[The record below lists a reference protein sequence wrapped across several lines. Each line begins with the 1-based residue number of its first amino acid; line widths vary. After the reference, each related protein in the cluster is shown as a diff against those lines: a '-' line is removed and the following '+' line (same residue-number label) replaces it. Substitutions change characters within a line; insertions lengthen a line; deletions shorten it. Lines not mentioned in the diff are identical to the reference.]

1 MYSGSLERLVYI
13 LQIRLSPGLSCELM
27 LKLAAVVSNLMS
39 DTNMFLFTGKGMRGG
54 VSCIELKYSIKI
66 NIEYKYIHI

>member
-1 MYSGSLERLVYI
+1 
-13 LQIRLSPGLSCELM
+13 M
-27 LKLAAVVSNLMS
+27 LKLAAVVSKLMS

>member
-1 MYSGSLERLVYI
+1 
-13 LQIRLSPGLSCELM
+13 M
-27 LKLAAVVSNLMS
+27 LKLAAVVSNLIS
-39 DTNMFLFTGKGMRGG
+39 DTNMFLFTEKGMRGG

>member
-1 MYSGSLERLVYI
+1 
-13 LQIRLSPGLSCELM
+13 M

-39 DTNMFLFTGKGMRGG
+39 DTNMFTEKGMRGG